1 MRTQF
6 EMSKEHTMGIVIVGL
21 YLVSAIAGAAGIGR
35 LELRR

>member
-6 EMSKEHTMGIVIVGL
+6 EMSKEQSMGIVIVGL